1 MEVQETIEVLD
12 TLVQEMTEGQDTEVQ
27 EMIEVQDIVVKEM
40 IEAQDTEVHEMIE
53 VQDIVVKEMIEV
65 QDTIEILEVGA
76 LDLTEMI
83 EVLDLIEV
91 LKIIDA
97 EKHSKQLVV
106 IVETNVK
113 YHSNQN
119 MTDLFIAKNVSKITN
134 HKNVAVAL
142 DSIEEQA
149 IVEMSEAQ
157 DTIKVNLD
165 SKETVLQF
173 TVEIILEQ
181 QNIRQIVMNPMEKII
196 GNTILIILIHF
207 ILQ

>member
-1 MEVQETIEVLD
+1 MEFHKPKFKKRTYGGPRND
-12 TLVQEMTEGQDTEVQ
+12 RSSGYTGSRNDRGSGYRGPR
-27 EMIEVQDIVVKEM
+27 D
-40 IEAQDTEVHEMIE
+40 DRSSG
-53 VQDIVVKEMIEV
+53 QDIVVKEMIEV